1 MSSGLAFALVALS
14 AWPLSATLPDDA
26 VVARAR
32 GPVGEVTITAGRL
45 SRAAAEQPDRS
56 PREVAQELVVF
67 ELLAQ
72 EAAQRGLDGDVEVR
86 AALSAAAVPRLLRAV
101 FEAEYGPQTIPR
113 DALERAYQ
121 QNITFFVR
129 PPLVVCDHIL
139 VTKSKK
145 RPTDPDLDAVAANL
159 AGEFLASF
167 ERAPARDRED
177 FRARAEAFRDAA
189 ARVGLEVFSEALPAF
204 PRTGM
209 MVEPFSAAAFALRSP
224 GELAPVVQTQ
234 FGYHIV
240 RLDSHVAPIN
250 RSFDDAEEELRA
262 RVLPDLRRKAFRE
275 WTDAL
280 AARYGVALDA
290 DALTVAEGE

>member
-1 MSSGLAFALVALS
+1 VSSALSFALVAFS

-26 VVARAR
+26 VVARAQ
-32 GPVGEVTITAGRL
+32 GPLGEVTITAARL
-45 SRAAAEQPDRS
+45 SRAATAQPERS
-56 PREVAQELVVF
+56 PRDVAQELVVF

-72 EAAQRGLDGDVEVR
+72 EATQRGLDGDAEVR
-86 AALSAAAVPRLLRAV
+86 AALSAAAIPRLLRAV
-101 FEAEYGPQTIPR
+101 FEAAHGAQSIPR

-139 VTKSKK
+139 VTKNKK

-159 AGEFLASF
+159 AAEVIASF
-167 ERAPARDRED
+167 ERTPARGRED
-177 FRARAEAFRDAA
+177 FRARVDTFRDAA
-189 ARVGLEVFSEALPAF
+189 ARVGLEIFSEALPAF
-204 PRTGM
+204 PRTGV
-209 MVEPFSAAAFALRSP
+209 MVEPFSAAVFALQSP
-224 GELAPVVQTQ
+224 GELAPVVQTP
-234 FGYHIV
+234 FGYHVV
-240 RLDSHVAPIN
+240 RLDSHLEPIN
-250 RSFDDAEEELRA
+250 RSLEAAEDELRA

-290 DALTVAEGE
+290 DALTAAERE